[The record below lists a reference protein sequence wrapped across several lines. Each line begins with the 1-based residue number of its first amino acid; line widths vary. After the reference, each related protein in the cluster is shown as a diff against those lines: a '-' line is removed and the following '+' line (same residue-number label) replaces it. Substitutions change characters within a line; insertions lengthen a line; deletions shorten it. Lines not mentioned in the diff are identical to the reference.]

1 MRGNN
6 VGKTNYLYQLS
17 IFFLGIII
25 LSLGIAMIIEANLGV
40 SSWDVLHIG
49 LYNILGLTIGTWS
62 IIVSLT
68 VIIITF
74 ILDKKMISIGT
85 VLNMIFVGV
94 FIDLFLY
101 LLPTMERLFFQ
112 YMYLFVGILL
122 MGMGAGLY
130 ITANLGAGPRDSLML
145 VLSKKYQM
153 SIGKIKTIMELL
165 VLIVGWIL
173 GGPVYIGTLI
183 VSVLIGP
190 IIQFFIKL
198 WDTYFVSQGIV
209 ITDLRYRRE
218 NKL

>member
-1 MRGNN
+1 M
-6 VGKTNYLYQLS
+6 GKTNYLYQLS